1 MLRRVWQRAGM
12 WQSPDAVLLRRCC
25 QCIGPCAAAST
36 RSVLSTRFGAASA
49 RAVASQSDA
58 AEKTPRSP
66 NQLNVL
72 LSNQT
77 PPTTFVATCRALR
90 VIDETALLVT
100 IDVRTW
106 YVALQ
111 RRPEAQGERVAPE
124 LLGLIAN
131 CSCENA
137 SVPMWTDLFFTV

>member
-1 MLRRVWQRAGM
+1 MHRT
-12 WQSPDAVLLRRCC
+12 
-25 QCIGPCAAAST
+25 AST
-36 RSVLSTRFGAASA
+36 RSFLFSRFGVASA

-58 AEKTPRSP
+58 AEKTLRSP

-100 IDVRTW
+100 IDVRRGTW
-106 YVALQ
+106 HCSDDWRLKTNAWQ
-111 RRPEAQGERVAPE
+111 RSSWV
-124 LLGLIAN
+124 
-131 CSCENA
+131 
-137 SVPMWTDLFFTV
+137 

>member
-1 MLRRVWQRAGM
+1 MHRT
-12 WQSPDAVLLRRCC
+12 
-25 QCIGPCAAAST
+25 AST
-36 RSVLSTRFGAASA
+36 RSFLFSRFGVASA

-58 AEKTPRSP
+58 AEKTLRSP

-90 VIDETALLVT
+90 AIDETALLAT

-106 YVALQ
+106 NVALQ
-111 RRPEAQGERVAPE
+111 RRLEAQDERVAAE
-124 LLGLIAN
+124 LLGLIAS
-131 CSCENA
+131 CSCETA